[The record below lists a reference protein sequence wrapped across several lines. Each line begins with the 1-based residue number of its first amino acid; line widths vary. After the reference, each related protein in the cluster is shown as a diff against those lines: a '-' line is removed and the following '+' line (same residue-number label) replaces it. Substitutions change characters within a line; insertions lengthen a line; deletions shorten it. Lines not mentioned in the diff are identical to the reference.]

1 MPVWSPKFSSVASHG
16 AGRLLLDA
24 SLCMNLYVLY
34 QKCRRWV
41 LQMLLLLLL
50 LIVAYCMLLVA
61 CCVLRVACCCCCCSC
76 SCCCFCCCCWCCCC
90 CCCFPSVWL
99 KQLSHRLSNL
109 FHSSHFWKM
118 MSQPR
123 MWMSHVK
130 SQSISTNF
138 QRSGTRVLVDPR
150 VCFRVS

>member
-50 LIVAYCMLLVA
+50 LLIVAYCMLLVA

-76 SCCCFCCCCWCCCC
+76 SCCCFCCCCCWCCCC

-109 FHSSHFWKM
+109 FHSSHFWKND
-118 MSQPR
+118 
-123 MWMSHVK
+123 VTAK
-130 SQSISTNF
+130 D
-138 QRSGTRVLVDPR
+138 VDVACKKPVDQYKLPEVR
-150 VCFRVS
+150 DACACRPPSLL